1 MSTPGSDA
9 LSSTL
14 HVPAHQR
21 SAVGLILEGISE
33 LLGRYRLIRYMVSA
47 NMKRTHVDTVLGQI
61 WWVLDPLLQMAI
73 YVVLVEIIFN
83 RGTPDYPL
91 FIFAA
96 ILPWKWFA
104 IAIGS
109 STGSITAREGLIQ
122 WPAVVAT
129 VPAGIGAAV
138 LGGLLAERVPGD
150 GHLLQLATAG
160 LLGLSS
166 YRMGRAGPPVPPD
179 EEPLA
184 ETDAPEAPAEP
195 AVARR
200 VPDRHLL
207 HRYVGIG
214 LMAGLL
220 SGLLGIGGGVLMVPA
235 FVALGNLS
243 VKPAIATSL
252 VCVGAFAVPGTVTH
266 ALQDHVDWRVV
277 AALVVGVVPGARL
290 GAALAIR
297 ATDRRLRT
305 VVASFLGLTAVL
317 YAAGELRSLLG

>member
-1 MSTPGSDA
+1 MDVGPLRDVITVALGLATGTLSGLFGVGGGVISQPGM
-9 LSSTL
+9 
-14 HVPAHQR
+14 R
-21 SAVGLILEGISE
+21 
-33 LLGRYRLIRYMVSA
+33 LLGLAPLTVIGTALPVIIPGAAAGARRY
-47 NMKRTHVDTVLGQI
+47 
-61 WWVLDPLLQMAI
+61 
-73 YVVLVEIIFN
+73 
-83 RGTPDYPL
+83 
-91 FIFAA
+91 
-96 ILPWKWFA
+96 
-104 IAIGS
+104 
-109 STGSITAREGLIQ
+109 AREGLIQ

-129 VPAGIGAAV
+129 VPAGIVAAV
-138 LGGLLAERVPGD
+138 VGGLLAEHVPGD

-195 AVARR
+195 IGARR
-200 VPDRHLL
+200 VPERHLL

-214 LMAGLL
+214 LLAGLL

-266 ALQDHVDWRVV
+266 ALQDHVDWRVA